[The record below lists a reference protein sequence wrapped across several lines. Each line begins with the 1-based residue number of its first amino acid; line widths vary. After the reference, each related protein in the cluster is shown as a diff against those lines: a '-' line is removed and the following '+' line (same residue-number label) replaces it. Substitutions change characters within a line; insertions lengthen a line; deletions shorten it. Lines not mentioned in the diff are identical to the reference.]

1 MTDDIMKPFESM
13 KALMT
18 MQADVI
24 SKTVAQQQKS
34 AQSLAGFFQ
43 EEAKKAQELKSPEQM
58 MQFNMDTSKALFELL
73 QSQGAEFSTI
83 AENAREAFVK
93 EVGSYTAK

>member
-1 MTDDIMKPFESM
+1 MTEDMMKPFESV

-43 EEAKKAQELKSPEQM
+43 DEAKKAQELKSPEQL
-58 MQFNMDTSKALFELL
+58 MQFNMETSKALFELL
-73 QSQGAEFSTI
+73 QSQGAEFTSL
-83 AENAREAFVK
+83 AEEARDAFMKSVSSFGPK
-93 EVGSYTAK
+93 